1 MTKQPARPERYYPG
15 KALAEDVV
23 SSDES
28 DEEDEEEDEPVPS
41 TESRAP
47 PPRVTTF
54 PAIKKS
60 APSIPVQ
67 KAKPEIDLEGFVT
80 ASESSDTEEQANE
93 DSSGDDDDD
102 DDDDDDED
110 EESSSDDEPKRPM
123 IAPKF
128 ISKNKRAQQQQAG
141 VDTEA
146 KQAEE
151 ERLRK
156 EKADAVLQA
165 QIERDAE
172 ARAAGIK
179 AWDDEDVADEDEVD
193 DTDGIDP
200 EAEHAA
206 WKLRELKRVQRDR
219 AALIAKEKEREE
231 IERRRNLSIE
241 EREKEDREFLE
252 GQTAEREGKGKMAYM
267 QKYFHKGAFFN
278 GDDEQDEEVKAA
290 LQRDLAGV
298 RFQDETGDK
307 SVLPEY
313 MRIRDMTRLGRKGR
327 TRYQDL
333 KSEDTGRWGEV
344 ASKGREG
351 AGLDERFRPDNRGG
365 REERERTGAN
375 AVSVGERRHRDEE
388 SNNDRDG
395 KRTRYE

>member
-1 MTKQPARPERYYPG
+1 MTKQPTRPERYYPG
-15 KALAEDVV
+15 KALTEDVV

-28 DEEDEEEDEPVPS
+28 EEEDEEDEEPARKP
-41 TESRAP
+41 ESRGP

-54 PAIKKS
+54 S
-60 APSIPVQ
+60 AVRKPLPSIPAPKV
-67 KAKPEIDLEGFVT
+67 KPDIDLEGFET
-80 ASESSDTEEQANE
+80 ASESSDDGEQASE
-93 DSSGDDDDD
+93 DGSDDDS
-102 DDDDDDED
+102 DDDED
-110 EESSSDDEPKRPM
+110 EDEEDFSSDDEPKRPM

-128 ISKNKRAQQQQAG
+128 ISKNKRAQQQQAET
-141 VDTEA
+141 DTEVRA
-146 KQAEE
+146 AEE

-165 QIERDAE
+165 QIDRDME
-172 ARAAGIK
+172 ARAAGKK
-179 AWDDEDVADEDEVD
+179 AWDDEEVAAEDEVD

-231 IERRRNLSIE
+231 IERRRNLSVE
-241 EREKEDREFLE
+241 EREREDREFLDA
-252 GQTAEREGKGKMAYM
+252 QTAEREGKGKMAYM

-278 GDDEQDEEVKAA
+278 GDEEQDEEVKAA

-298 RFQDETGDK
+298 RFEDEAGDK

-313 MRIRDMTRLGRKGR
+313 MRRRDVTRLGRKGR

-333 KSEDTGRWGEV
+333 KAEDTGRWGEV
-344 ASKGREG
+344 ASRSREG
-351 AGLDERFRPDNRGG
+351 AGLDARFQPDDRG

-375 AVSVGERRHRDEE
+375 AVSIGERRHRDEE
-388 SNNDRDG
+388 LNNDRDG